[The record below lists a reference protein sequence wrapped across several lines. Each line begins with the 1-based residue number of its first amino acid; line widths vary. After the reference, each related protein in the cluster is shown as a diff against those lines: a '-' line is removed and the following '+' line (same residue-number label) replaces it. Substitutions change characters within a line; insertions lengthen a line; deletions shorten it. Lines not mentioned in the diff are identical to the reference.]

1 MERENHI
8 HLKWIDVVKGI
19 CIIFVILH
27 HSDINYIYSE
37 KLGFPFWVEMA
48 VPVFILINGYTSIL
62 SSWKRSPYSLK
73 NVLRKVDRLIWTY
86 GGGTY
91 FMFC

>member
-8 HLKWIDVVKGI
+8 HLRWIDVVKGI

-48 VPVFILINGYTSIL
+48 VPVFILNSRGQT
-62 SSWKRSPYSLK
+62 P
-73 NVLRKVDRLIWTY
+73 
-86 GGGTY
+86 
-91 FMFC
+91 